1 MSIMDGGDIRDAHAH
16 TGLVPSPPLEHGRH
30 SRRVPSS
37 CQSLASFSPYLVSTT
52 SLPNRPMQH
61 PPGSFC
67 WHTTSCAC
75 TGVSAPFMSI
85 TDSNGTTGWF
95 CSYNIRE
102 EDEDVIRLAMNRSI
116 SVTAG
121 VVWAGIV
128 SRYWWPTEARRE
140 LSRAL
145 GE

>member
-1 MSIMDGGDIRDAHAH
+1 MLTRIQAWCLHRRWSMDGIPGESRHLIDLWLLFLH
-16 TGLVPSPPLEHGRH
+16 TLFLLHH
-30 SRRVPSS
+30 
-37 CQSLASFSPYLVSTT
+37 CQTDLRNF
-52 SLPNRPMQH
+52 RPVRFVGIQ
-61 PPGSFC
+61 PC
-67 WHTTSCAC
+67 VLIQVCLR
-75 TGVSAPFMSI
+75 PFVSI
-85 TDSNGTTGWF
+85 TDSNRPTGWF
-95 CSYNIRE
+95 FFSYNIRE
-102 EDEDVIRLAMNRSI
+102 ENEDVIRLAMNRSI